1 MIFFPTILSGLGD
14 RLRDAR
20 KWLGLSQTEL
30 ASAGGIGRTA
40 QVSYEANLTSP
51 SIDYVQKIQTT
62 GIDLP
67 FVLFGITST
76 ELVASI
82 QKQTLIASVDWTMIK
97 QAYEDVDYFCSRHAP
112 DCPSSYRWDMVAE
125 IYAIHQSKT
134 NSAPPTDSRERQ
146 NVVKHIWESQ

>member
-1 MIFFPTILSGLGD
+1 MIFFPTILPGLGE

-20 KWLGLSQTEL
+20 KRLGLTQTEL

-51 SIDYVQKIQTT
+51 TIDYVQKIQET

-67 FVLFGITST
+67 FVLFGSASA
-76 ELVASI
+76 ELVAST
-82 QKQTLIASVDWTMIK
+82 QIAGVDWAMIK

-112 DCPSSYRWDMVAE
+112 DCPSSYRWDMVSE
-125 IYAIHQSKT
+125 IYAIHKSKMQ
-134 NSAPPTDSRERQ
+134 SAPPTDSRERQ
-146 NVVKHIWESQ
+146 NVVKKIWESQ